1 MTTHLNPQWRRLTAL
16 LPLGLA
22 LAVLHSPLDQ
32 RALAADA
39 PGDKGA
45 AGTGGL
51 VPLNLDLPHAAFIG
65 TPPNDLQ
72 TNSYTEPYDPNKHRP
87 PMLVPP
93 GLKNIAR
100 GSKITCSDT
109 NVPADTLAKLTDED
123 KEAYDESVIFL
134 RKGTQYVQMDLV
146 SPHEV
151 FAIVIWHAHN
161 MLKVYHSVMVQA
173 ADDPAFK
180 QQVHTLF
187 NNDQE
192 NRSGL
197 GVGTDREYFETREGK
212 LIDAKG
218 IKARYL
224 RFYSHGSTNGAMN
237 EYTEIE
243 VYGRPAK

>member
-1 MTTHLNPQWRRLTAL
+1 MTTHLNPQWRQLTAL
-16 LPLGLA
+16 LPLSLA
-22 LAVLHSPLDQ
+22 LAVVCLSLD
-32 RALAADA
+32 RPALAADA
-39 PGDKGA
+39 PRDKAA
-45 AGTGGL
+45 AGAGGL
-51 VPLNLDLPHAAFIG
+51 VPLNLDLPHAAFVG

-100 GSKITCSDT
+100 GSKVTCSDT

-134 RKGTQYVQMDLV
+134 RKGTQYVQMDLG
-146 SPHEV
+146 SPHDI

-161 MLKVYHSVMVQA
+161 MLKVYRGVIVQA
-173 ADDPAFK
+173 ADDPDFK
-180 QQVHTLF
+180 QQVRTLF

-192 NRSGL
+192 NKSGL
-197 GVGTDREYFETREGK
+197 GVGTDREYFEAREGK

-224 RFYSHGSTNGAMN
+224 RFYSRGSTNGAMN